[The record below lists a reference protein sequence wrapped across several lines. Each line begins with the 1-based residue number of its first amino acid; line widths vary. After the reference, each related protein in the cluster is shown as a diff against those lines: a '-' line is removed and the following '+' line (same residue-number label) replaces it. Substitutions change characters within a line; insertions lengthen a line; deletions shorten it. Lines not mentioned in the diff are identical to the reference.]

1 MSKIA
6 VIGEIKGRVT
16 GSGYRQLN
24 QAMRTKADVWINYVG
39 TALAAAGQL
48 VKSEEEVI
56 VVSAVGADFIGK
68 ALKADL
74 EAQGIDTRFLKT
86 VDGKAT
92 VMEIELLNIIGD
104 LDFLVS
110 GTEIN
115 TFIDVPHIE
124 GAIDVLNS
132 CDLVIADA
140 SLSEDVLK
148 YIAEN
153 VTATKFFDPGNE
165 EDALKAKDII
175 GRFEIIKPNRAEA
188 AVLYGKD
195 IYSEEELEA
204 AAAYFEEQGVQKIFI
219 TMSGGGV
226 YFKDKDTK
234 GVLRPEEV
242 VPFVRKDGA
251 GDAFSAAIADG
262 IVKDMPMEKI
272 AEYGMAEAKKVIDA
286 KVSYDPNELLWG
298 DAQ

>member
-24 QAMRTKADVWINYVG
+24 QAMRTKADVWTDYVG

-48 VKSEEEVI
+48 AQNGEEVI
-56 VVSAVGADFIGK
+56 IISAVGKDFIGN

-74 EAQGIDTRFLKT
+74 AEQGMDTQFMKS
-86 VDGKAT
+86 VEGKAT
-92 VMEIELLNIIGD
+92 AMEIEMLNIIGD

-115 TFIDVPHIE
+115 TFIDIPHIE
-124 GAIDVLNS
+124 SALEEING
-132 CDLVIADA
+132 CDLVIVDA

-153 VTATKFFDPGNE
+153 VTAVKFFDPGNE

-175 GRFEIIKPNRAEA
+175 GKFQIIKPNRAEA

-195 IYSEEELEA
+195 IYSEEELKA
-204 AAAYFEEQGVQKIFI
+204 AAEYFEEQGVQKIFI

-226 YFKDKDTK
+226 YFRHGGTE

-262 IVKDMPMEKI
+262 IVKGMSMEDI
-272 AEYGMAEAKKVIDA
+272 AAYGMAEAKKVISA
-286 KVSYDPNELLWG
+286 KVSYDPGELLWG

>member
-115 TFIDVPHIE
+115 MFIDVPHIE

-132 CDLVIADA
+132 CDLVIVDA

>member
-16 GSGYRQLN
+16 GSGYRDLN
-24 QAMRTKADVWINYVG
+24 HAMRTKADVWTNYVG

-48 VKSEEEVI
+48 VKNGEEVI
-56 VVSAVGADFIGK
+56 IVSAVGGDFIGN

-74 EAQGIDTRFLKT
+74 AEQGMNIQFLKT

-92 VMEIELLNIIGD
+92 AMEIELLNIIGD

-115 TFIDVPHIE
+115 TFIDIPHIE
-124 GAIDVLNS
+124 SALDVING
-132 CDLVIADA
+132 CDLVLVDA
-140 SLSEDVLK
+140 SLSEDVLR

-175 GRFEIIKPNRAEA
+175 GKFEIIKPNRAEA
-188 AVLYGKD
+188 SVLYGND
-195 IYSEEELEA
+195 IYSEEELKA
-204 AAAYFEEQGVQKIFI
+204 AAGYFETQGVQKVFI
-219 TMSGGGV
+219 TLSGGGV
-226 YFKDKDTK
+226 YFKHGTVE
-234 GVLRPEEV
+234 GVLRPEES

-262 IVKDMPMEKI
+262 FVKGMPMEEI
-272 AEYGMAEAKKVIDA
+272 AAYGMEEAKKVIA
-286 KVSYDPNELLWG
+286 GKVSYDPTDLLWG
-298 DAQ
+298 DPQ

>member
-242 VPFVRKDGA
+242 VPFVRKAGA